1 MKKRKLV
8 FVVGMAASVMLSAC
22 QSSPDSSIVR
32 NKDFDNMLAE
42 AGNTENGTSS
52 VADLTQ
58 DYDAYQTTIRD
69 DSLRVTVNVDA
80 QVDIPKADSMSVLR
94 VRQSRLTQELL
105 DRVRETLALD
115 VTFYDAGVFNTKT
128 RDQVEQEIQRL
139 KASLNEVEDDG
150 VSREEIQR
158 DIDELQETYENAP
171 LEVAWSDYPSDGLI
185 HSTAERYE
193 QDKDNG
199 VYAWQHELNPD
210 GEIFYSVSDGKGG
223 RYVSLYLQ
231 NNENYGNCIRYSRDR
246 HAYVDV
252 DSVLAD
258 DACNSGCW
266 RIEDG
271 FPDEGILMEGVG
283 EDNLTE
289 YADVPLTITQEQA
302 KEQAE
307 ELLQTLGMTD
317 FSCYDGGMYG
327 EVISPDYVDGE
338 KLGYRKVYILKY
350 LRNIDGVF
358 VNNEGGGKLT
368 DGWSGDDYV
377 KKMWVGESIEVI
389 VDDEGIAGFYYNSP
403 MEIVETVVEQASMK
417 SFEEIKDIFEQMV
430 VVTNALGSDEEDEVS
445 IDIDRVVLR
454 YTRISERDSF
464 DTGLLVP
471 VWDFMGRNL
480 GEKRTAVYGL
490 MSSEDSDTCI
500 MTVNAIDGTIIDREL
515 GY

>member
-1 MKKRKLV
+1 MKRRKLALAM
-8 FVVGMAASVMLSAC
+8 GLAASMMLSAC
-22 QSSPDSSIVR
+22 QPSPDSSIVR

-52 VADLTQ
+52 VADLAQ
-58 DYDAYQTTIRD
+58 NYDVYQTTIQN
-69 DSLRVTVNVDA
+69 DSLQVTVNVDA
-80 QVDIPKADSMSVLR
+80 QVDIPKTDSMSVMR
-94 VRQSRLTQELL
+94 VRQSNLTQELL
-105 DRVRETLALD
+105 DRVRQTLAPD
-115 VTFYDAGVFNTKT
+115 VTFYDASAFDTQT
-128 RDQVEQEIQRL
+128 RDQVEQEIQGL
-139 KASLNEVEDDG
+139 KVLQNEVEDDG

-158 DIDELQETYENAP
+158 EIDELQEKYESAP
-171 LEVAWSDYPSDGLI
+171 LEVTWSDYLSDGLI

-193 QDKDNG
+193 QDRNNAT
-199 VYAWQHELNPD
+199 YAWQHEMNPD
-210 GEIFYSVSDGKGG
+210 GEVFYSVSDGKDG
-223 RYVSLYLQ
+223 RYISLYVQ
-231 NNENYGNCIRYSRDR
+231 NNEDYGNCIRYSRDR

-252 DSVLAD
+252 DSVVAD
-258 DACNSGCW
+258 RSCHLGRW
-266 RIEDG
+266 LLEDG
-271 FPDEGILMEGVG
+271 FPAEGVLLEG
-283 EDNLTE
+283 VSEDSLTE
-289 YADVPLTITQEQA
+289 YADTPLAITQEQA
-302 KEQAE
+302 KEQAG
-307 ELLQTLGMTD
+307 ELLQALGMTD
-317 FSCYDGGMYG
+317 FSYYEGGMYG
-327 EVISPDYVDGE
+327 EIISPDYIEGE

-358 VNNEGGGKLT
+358 VNNEGGGKLV

-389 VDDEGIAGFYYNSP
+389 VDDEGIAGFYYCSP

-430 VVTNALGSDEEDEVS
+430 VVTNALGSDEEDKVT

-480 GEKRTAVYGL
+480 AEKPTAMFGVI
-490 MSSEDSDTCI
+490 SSEDTCI
-500 MTVNAIDGTIIDREL
+500 MTVNAIDGTVIDREL